1 MKAVYDYI
9 IEINEKFKDHIT
21 LNSGDKLFVDKR
33 FTFHKNA
40 NVLHKIKETPIV
52 NSLNIEKGTEVV
64 IDPIIMHDFLDQDGT
79 TVMTGNQ
86 VSITNNLFRVSQR
99 NIYFI
104 KDNQTQTFYSPND
117 YILAKKIE
125 IKTEQ
130 LKSSFLFIPENETK
144 QFDKYKVVLHSSS
157 MSNKN
162 LTKDS
167 IVTTNIELGAPFYIN
182 EEEFLLFR
190 EKHFFAIN

>member
-1 MKAVYDYI
+1 MKAVHDFI
-9 IEINEKFKDHIT
+9 IQINQKFKDYIT
-21 LNSGDKLFVDKR
+21 LNSGQKLFVDQR

-40 NVLHKIKETPIV
+40 NVLHTIKETPIV
-52 NSLNIEKGTEVV
+52 NSLGIEKGTEVI

-79 TVMTGNQ
+79 KVMSGNQ
-86 VSITNNLFRVSQR
+86 LLINDNLFRISKR
-99 NIYFI
+99 NIYFF
-104 KDNQTQTFYSPND
+104 KDSKTQMLFSPND

-157 MSNKN
+157 ISNKN
-162 LTKDS
+162 LTKDN

>member
-40 NVLHKIKETPIV
+40 NVLHKIKKTPIV

-99 NIYFI
+99 NIYFV

-125 IKTEQ
+125 VKTEQ
-130 LKSSFLFIPENETK
+130 LKSSFLFIPESDVK
-144 QFDKYKVVLHSSS
+144 QFEKYKVVLHSSS
-157 MSNKN
+157 ISNKN

-167 IVTTNIELGAPFYIN
+167 IATTNIDLGAPFYIN

>member
-1 MKAVYDYI
+1 MKAVHDYI
-9 IEINEKFKDHIT
+9 IEINEKFKDYIT

-40 NVLHKIKETPIV
+40 NVLHTIKETPIV
-52 NSLNIEKGTEVV
+52 NPLNIQKDTEVI

-79 TVMTGNQ
+79 KAMSGNQ
-86 VSITNNLFRVSQR
+86 LFMNKNLFKIEKR
-99 NIYFI
+99 NIYFF
-104 KDNQTQTFYSPND
+104 KDEQSQTFFSPND

-125 IKTEQ
+125 VEQ
-130 LKSSFLFIPENETK
+130 VKSSILFIPESATK
-144 QFDKYKVVLHSSS
+144 HYEQNKVVLHSSS
-157 MSNKN
+157 LTNNN
-162 LTKDS
+162 LTKGT
-167 IVTTNIELGAPFYIN
+167 IATTDINLGAPFYIN

>member
-9 IEINEKFKDHIT
+9 IQINEKFKDHIT

-40 NVLHKIKETPIV
+40 NVLHTIKETPIV
-52 NSLNIEKGTEVV
+52 NSLNSEKGTEVV

-79 TVMTGNQ
+79 KQTSGNQ
-86 VSITNNLFRVSQR
+86 VSIPNNLFRVSQR
-99 NIYFI
+99 NIYFV

-125 IKTEQ
+125 VKTEQ
-130 LKSSFLFIPENETK
+130 LKSSFLFIPENDTK
-144 QFDKYKVVLHSSS
+144 QFEKYKVVLHSSS
-157 MSNKN
+157 ISNKN
-162 LTKDS
+162 LTKDTIATTS
-167 IVTTNIELGAPFYIN
+167 IDLGAPFYIN

>member
-1 MKAVYDYI
+1 MKAVHEYI
-9 IEINEKFKDHIT
+9 IEINEKFKDYIT
-21 LNSGDKLFVDKR
+21 LNSGNKLFVDKK
-33 FTFHKNA
+33 FTFHRNA

-79 TVMTGNQ
+79 TATSGNQ
-86 VSITNNLFRVSQR
+86 LSGTKNLFIVSQR
-99 NIYFI
+99 NIYFV
-104 KDNQTQTFYSPND
+104 KDKESQTFFSPND

-125 IKTEQ
+125 IQ
-130 LKSSFLFIPENETK
+130 QVKSAFLFIPESENK
-144 QFDKYKVVLHSSS
+144 QFEQNKVVLHSSS
-157 MSNKN
+157 VSNNN
-162 LTKDS
+162 LIKGT
-167 IVTTNIELGAPFYIN
+167 IATTDVSLGAPLYIN

>member
-1 MKAVYDYI
+1 MKAVHDFI
-9 IEINEKFKDHIT
+9 IQINQKFKDYIT
-21 LNSGDKLFVDKR
+21 LNSGQKLFVDQR
-33 FTFHKNA
+33 YTFHKNA
-40 NVLHKIKETPIV
+40 NVLHVIKETPIV
-52 NSLNIEKGTEVV
+52 NSFNIEKGTEVV

-79 TVMTGNQ
+79 KVMSGNQ
-86 VSITNNLFRVSQR
+86 LLINDNLFRISKR
-99 NIYFI
+99 NIYFF
-104 KDNQTQTFYSPND
+104 KDRKTQTLFSPND

-125 IKTEQ
+125 IKTER

-157 MSNKN
+157 ISNKN
-162 LTKDS
+162 LTKDN

>member
-1 MKAVYDYI
+1 MKAVHDFI
-9 IEINEKFKDHIT
+9 IQINEKFKDYIT

-33 FTFHKNA
+33 FTFHRNA
-40 NVLHKIKETPIV
+40 NVLHTIKEVPIV
-52 NSLNIEKGTEVV
+52 NSLNIHKGTEVV

-79 TVMTGNQ
+79 KMASGNQISTTGN
-86 VSITNNLFRVSQR
+86 LFIVTQR
-99 NIYFI
+99 NIYFF
-104 KDNQTQTFYSPND
+104 KDNQSQTYFSPND

-125 IKTEQ
+125 VEQ

-144 QFDKYKVVLHSSS
+144 QFKQNKVVLHSSS
-157 MSNKN
+157 MTNKN
-162 LTKDS
+162 LTKDT
-167 IVTTNIELGAPFYIN
+167 IATTDITLGAPFYIN

>member
-9 IEINEKFKDHIT
+9 IEINEKFKDYIT
-21 LNSGDKLFVDKR
+21 LNSGNKLFVDKR

-40 NVLHKIKETPIV
+40 NVLHTIKETPIV

-79 TVMTGNQ
+79 KVMTGNQ
-86 VSITNNLFRVSQR
+86 VSITNNLFRISQR
-99 NIYFI
+99 NIYFV
-104 KDNQTQTFYSPND
+104 KDNQTQTLFSPND

-130 LKSSFLFIPENETK
+130 LKSSFLFIPENDTK

-157 MSNKN
+157 ISNKN
-162 LTKDS
+162 LTKDT
-167 IVTTNIELGAPFYIN
+167 IATTNIELGAPFYIN

>member
-1 MKAVYDYI
+1 MKAVHDYI
-9 IEINEKFKDHIT
+9 IEINEKFKDYIT
-21 LNSGDKLFVDKR
+21 LNSGNKLFVDKR

-52 NSLNIEKGTEVV
+52 NSLNIQKGTEVI
-64 IDPIIMHDFLDQDGT
+64 IDPIVMHDFLDQDGSK
-79 TVMTGNQ
+79 VMSGNQ
-86 VSITNNLFRVSQR
+86 LFMNKNLFKIEKR
-99 NIYFI
+99 NIYFF
-104 KDNQTQTFYSPND
+104 KDNNTLYSPND
-117 YILAKKIE
+117 YILAKKIG

-144 QFDKYKVVLHSSS
+144 KFEQNKVVLHSSS
-157 MSNKN
+157 ISNKN
-162 LTKDS
+162 LTKDT
-167 IVTTNIELGAPFYIN
+167 IATTNIDLGAPFYIN